1 MQKRLILT
9 VILSGI
15 VLIVACNKESQS
27 GTQHQY
33 PAILEI
39 FGSNINPGD
48 LPNY

>member
-9 VILSGI
+9 GILSGI
-15 VLIVACNKESQS
+15 VLIVACNKEPQPT
-27 GTQHQY
+27 GQNQY